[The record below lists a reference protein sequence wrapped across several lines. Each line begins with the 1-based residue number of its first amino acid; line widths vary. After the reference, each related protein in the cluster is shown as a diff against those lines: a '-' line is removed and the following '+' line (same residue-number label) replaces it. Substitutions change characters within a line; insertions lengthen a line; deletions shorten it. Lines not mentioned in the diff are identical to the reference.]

1 MKTEKYKVCI
11 VGQGFV
17 GLPLALSFSLNG
29 IKTMGVDIDEKL
41 VTEINK
47 GNTPLKEEYNGQ
59 TIQTILKTQLNTG
72 NYNILNNIKK
82 AVEECSVI
90 VLTVGIPIYKNN
102 PIMDGIINAIKEIGE
117 NLKKDD
123 LVLIRSTVIPGTT
136 EEILLPILE
145 EESKL
150 KAGEDFYLAYA
161 SERIAEGQAFYEF
174 ENMPTVVAGINEESF
189 KRAEEVLKIVCK
201 ADIIKASSIKV
212 VETSKVFENVQRDV
226 NIAMAQEFARFS
238 EKVDIDIFEVIEVAN
253 SHKRVNLLTP
263 GPGVGG
269 YCIPNAY
276 YYLKPKAEELNLSL
290 DILKLCREKNK
301 GIPYYIVSKVE
312 ELLSSL
318 GKNISNCKIGV
329 LGIAMKDYSND
340 DRLSPVLDI
349 INLFIEKKALT
360 YCYDPAV
367 DSEYEFKKDNID
379 EVIQNADVLII
390 ATKQKE
396 INYKN
401 FAYYK
406 NLMRERAIYIDLKN
420 AINKKEADEHG
431 FIYWRI

>member
-1 MKTEKYKVCI
+1 M
-11 VGQGFV
+11 
-17 GLPLALSFSLNG
+17 
-29 IKTMGVDIDEKL
+29 
-41 VTEINK
+41 
-47 GNTPLKEEYNGQ
+47 
-59 TIQTILKTQLNTG
+59 
-72 NYNILNNIKK
+72 
-82 AVEECSVI
+82 
-90 VLTVGIPIYKNN
+90 
-102 PIMDGIINAIKEIGE
+102 
-117 NLKKDD
+117 
-123 LVLIRSTVIPGTT
+123 IPGTT

-150 KAGEDFYLAYA
+150 KAGKDFYLAYA

-312 ELLSSL
+312 ELLNSL

-406 NLMRERAIYIDLKN
+406 NLMRERAICIDLKN
-420 AINKKEADEHG
+420 AINKKKQMSMDL
-431 FIYWRI
+431 FIGEYKERNLL

>member
-1 MKTEKYKVCI
+1 MRTKKNKICVI
-11 VGQGFV
+11 GQGFV
-17 GLPLALSFSLNG
+17 GLPLALSFALNG
-29 IKTMGVDIDEKL
+29 INTIGVDIDEKL

-59 TIQTILKTQLNTG
+59 TIQTILKNQFNTG
-72 NYNILNNIKK
+72 KYNILNNIKK
-82 AVEECSVI
+82 AVQESNVI
-90 VLTVGIPIYKNN
+90 VFTVGIPIYKAN
-102 PIMDGIINAIKEIGE
+102 PIMDGIINATKEIGK

-123 LVLIRSTVIPGTT
+123 LVLIRSTLIPGTT

-145 EESKL
+145 EECRL

-189 KRAEEVLKIVCK
+189 KRAEEVLKMVCK

-212 VETSKVFENVQRDV
+212 AETSKVFENVQRDV

-238 EKVDIDIFEVIEVAN
+238 EKVGIDIFEVIKVAN

-263 GPGVGG
+263 GSGVGG

-276 YYLKPKAEELNLSL
+276 YYLKPKAEELNVSL
-290 DILKLCREKNK
+290 DILKLCREKNNR
-301 GIPYYIVSKVE
+301 IPYYIVSKGE
-312 ELLSSL
+312 ELLNSL
-318 GKNISNCKIGV
+318 GKNISNCKIGI

-349 INLFIEKKALT
+349 INLFIEKKAIT

-367 DSEYEFKKDNID
+367 NSEYEFKKDNID
-379 EVIQNADVLII
+379 EVIQNADVLIV
-390 ATKQKE
+390 AAKQKE
-396 INYKN
+396 INYEN
-401 FAYYK
+401 LSYYK
-406 NLMRERAIYIDLKN
+406 NLMKENPIYIDLKN
-420 AINKKEADEHG
+420 VIDKKEANEHG
-431 FIYWRI
+431 FIYWKI

>member
-1 MKTEKYKVCI
+1 MIKYGNSKNKICVI
-11 VGQGFV
+11 GQGFV
-17 GLPLALSFSLNG
+17 GLPLALSFALNG
-29 IKTMGVDIDEKL
+29 TNTIGVDIDEKL

-72 NYNILNNIKK
+72 NYNILNDIKK

-90 VLTVGIPIYKNN
+90 VLTVGIPIYKSN
-102 PIMDGIINAIKEIGE
+102 PIMDGIINAIKEIGK
-117 NLKKDD
+117 NFKKDD

-238 EKVDIDIFEVIEVAN
+238 EKVGIDIL
-253 SHKRVNLLTP
+253 RL
-263 GPGVGG
+263 
-269 YCIPNAY
+269 
-276 YYLKPKAEELNLSL
+276 
-290 DILKLCREKNK
+290 LKLQILIRE
-301 GIPYYIVSKVE
+301 
-312 ELLSSL
+312 
-318 GKNISNCKIGV
+318 
-329 LGIAMKDYSND
+329 
-340 DRLSPVLDI
+340 
-349 INLFIEKKALT
+349 
-360 YCYDPAV
+360 
-367 DSEYEFKKDNID
+367 
-379 EVIQNADVLII
+379 
-390 ATKQKE
+390 
-396 INYKN
+396 
-401 FAYYK
+401 
-406 NLMRERAIYIDLKN
+406 
-420 AINKKEADEHG
+420 
-431 FIYWRI
+431 

>member
-1 MKTEKYKVCI
+1 M
-11 VGQGFV
+11 
-17 GLPLALSFSLNG
+17 
-29 IKTMGVDIDEKL
+29 
-41 VTEINK
+41 
-47 GNTPLKEEYNGQ
+47 
-59 TIQTILKTQLNTG
+59 
-72 NYNILNNIKK
+72 
-82 AVEECSVI
+82 
-90 VLTVGIPIYKNN
+90 
-102 PIMDGIINAIKEIGE
+102 
-117 NLKKDD
+117 
-123 LVLIRSTVIPGTT
+123 VLIRSTLTPGTT

-150 KAGEDFYLAYA
+150 KVGEDFYLAYA

-174 ENMPTVVAGINEESF
+174 ENMPTVVAGINEKSF

-238 EKVDIDIFEVIEVAN
+238 EKVGIDIFEVIEVAN

-301 GIPYYIVSKVE
+301 GIPCYIVSKVE
-312 ELLSSL
+312 ELLNSL

-329 LGIAMKDYSND
+329 LGMAMKDYSND

-349 INLFIEKKALT
+349 INLFIQKKALT
-360 YCYDPAV
+360 YCYDTAV
-367 DSEYEFKKDNID
+367 NSEYEFKKDNIN
-379 EVIQNADVLII
+379 EVIQNADVLIV
-390 ATKQKE
+390 AAKQKE
-396 INYKN
+396 VNYEN
-401 FAYYK
+401 LSYYK
-406 NLMRERAIYIDLKN
+406 NLMKENPIYIDLKN
-420 AINKKEADEHG
+420 VIDEEEANEHG
-431 FIYWRI
+431 FIYWKI

>member
-1 MKTEKYKVCI
+1 METKKNKVCVI
-11 VGQGFV
+11 GQGFV

-29 IKTMGVDIDEKL
+29 IKTIGVDINEKL

-59 TIQTILKTQLNTG
+59 TIQIILKAQLNTG

-82 AVEECSVI
+82 AVQESNVI

-102 PIMDGIINAIKEIGE
+102 PIMDGIINAIKEIGK

-150 KAGEDFYLAYA
+150 KAGKDFYLAYA

-312 ELLSSL
+312 KLLNSL

-367 DSEYEFKKDNID
+367 DSEYEFKKDNIN
-379 EVIQNADVLII
+379 EVIQNADVLIV
-390 ATKQKE
+390 AAKQKE
-396 INYKN
+396 VNYEN
-401 FAYYK
+401 LSYYK
-406 NLMRERAIYIDLKN
+406 NLMKENPIYIDLKN
-420 AINKKEADEHG
+420 VIDEEEANEHG
-431 FIYWRI
+431 FIYWKI